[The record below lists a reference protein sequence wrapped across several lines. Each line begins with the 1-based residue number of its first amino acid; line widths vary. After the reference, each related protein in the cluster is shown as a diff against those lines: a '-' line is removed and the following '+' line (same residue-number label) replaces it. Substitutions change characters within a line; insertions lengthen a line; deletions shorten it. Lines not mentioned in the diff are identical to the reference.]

1 MASSAEKVRLTL
13 QKENKGWKKWGPYLS
28 ERQWGTVRE
37 DYSRNGD
44 AWNYITHEMARSKA
58 YRWGEEG
65 IGGLSDS
72 KQHICFSF
80 AFWNHK
86 DKMLKERIFGLT
98 NTEANHGEDVKE
110 MYYYLDSTPTHSYM
124 KMLYKYPQNL
134 FPYEKIRQEN
144 ARRGKNEPEF
154 EIMDT
159 GIFDKD
165 EYFDIFMEY
174 AKADEEDIY
183 IRVTVHNRS
192 HKDAP
197 ITILPTIAFRNT
209 WSWGYPAFDYKPI
222 MNGMANRIIE
232 VNHRKHGKY
241 NLYLDKTDELLFC
254 ENETNFKKLYGTP
267 NNTAYPKDGIND
279 YVISGRK
286 SSTVNPNHIG
296 TKAAGRF
303 SRIVKGGESI
313 SIRMR
318 LVNHTISEPFGGF
331 DDMFDKRIR
340 EANEFYAEI
349 QKDVK
354 DPELLSIQR
363 QAYAGMLWS
372 KQFYYYNVYEWLK
385 GDPSHPEP
393 AYGRKWGRNSGW
405 KHLYAANLISMPDK
419 WEYPWFAAWDLAFHC
434 IPLARVDAD
443 FAKRQLEILLREYYM
458 HPNGQIPAYE
468 WNFSDVN
475 PPVHAWATWK
485 VYEIDREQNDGEGD
499 VEFLEKIFHKLLL
512 NFTWWVNQKDDT
524 GNNIFSGGFLGLD
537 NIGVFDRSTPMPFGG
552 KLEQAD
558 ATGWMA
564 MYTLN
569 MLRISVEIS
578 LKQPVYQDMSSKF
591 FEHFLYIAGAMEA
604 MGDKNSTISLWD
616 EDDQFYYDVIHIPNG
631 QSILLKVRS
640 IVGLI
645 PLFAVEILDP
655 QMLDKMPIFKR
666 RVEWVLANR
675 PDLARLISRW
685 FESGKGENRLL
696 AILRGHRMKM
706 ILKRMLDQQEF
717 LSDYGVRAMSKY
729 HEENPYKFYI
739 NGEVLQVGYTPAE
752 ALTDIMGGNS
762 NWRGPI
768 WFPLNYLIFD
778 SLMKFHSY
786 YGDDYEVEYPT
797 NSGHLTTIDEVAMGM
812 ADRLIGIFKKDDDDR
827 RAAFGANEK
836 LQKDPH
842 FRDYILFY
850 EYFHGDNGRG
860 CGAGHQTGWTGLV
873 AELILKT
880 AQAKAK
886 SAAALKDG
894 DVRMEMEKL
903 VVDKG

>member
-1 MASSAEKVRLTL
+1 MANSAERVRLTL
-13 QKENKGWKKWGPYLS
+13 QKENRGWKKWGPYLT

-65 IGGLSDS
+65 IGGFSDS
-72 KQHICFSF
+72 KQHICLSF

-86 DKMLKERIFGLT
+86 DKLLKERIFGLT
-98 NTEANHGEDVKE
+98 NTEANHGEDVKDL
-110 MYYYLDSTPTHSYM
+110 YYYLDSTPTHSYM

-144 ARRGKNEPEF
+144 ARRGKTELEY
-154 EIMDT
+154 EITDT
-159 GIFDKD
+159 GVFDND
-165 EYFDIFMEY
+165 EYFDIYIEY
-174 AKADEEDIY
+174 AKADEEDFM
-183 IRVTVHNRS
+183 IRVTAHNRGP
-192 HKDAP
+192 KDAP

-209 WSWGYPAFDYKPI
+209 WSWGYPDFDYKPM
-222 MNGMANRIIE
+222 MNGVGNRIIE
-232 VNHRKHGKY
+232 VNHRKHGKFNY
-241 NLYLDKTDELLFC
+241 YLDKTDEILFC

-267 NNTAYPKDGIND
+267 NASPYPKDGIND
-279 YVISGRK
+279 YIISGRK
-286 SSTVNPNHIG
+286 AKTINPNQIG
-296 TKAAGRF
+296 TKASGKF
-303 SRIVKGGESI
+303 SRIVKAGESVTV
-313 SIRMR
+313 RMR
-318 LVNHTISEPFGGF
+318 FVNHSISEPFGGF

-340 EANEFYAEI
+340 EADEFYEEI
-349 QKDVK
+349 QRDVK
-354 DPELLSIQR
+354 DKELLSIQR
-363 QAYAGMLWS
+363 QAYAGMMWN

-385 GDPSHPEP
+385 GDPAHPGP
-393 AYGRKWGRNSGW
+393 APARKWGRNSGW
-405 KHLYAANLISMPDK
+405 KHLYSANLISMPDK
-419 WEYPWFAAWDLAFHC
+419 WEYPWFAAWDSAFHC

-485 VYEIDREQNDGEGD
+485 VYEIDREQNDGVGD
-499 VEFLEKIFHKLLL
+499 IAFLEKIFHKLLL

-578 LKQPVYQDMSSKF
+578 LKQPVYQDMASKF

-616 EDDQFYYDVIHIPNG
+616 EEDQFYYDVIHIPNG

-655 QMLDKMPIFKR
+655 QMLEKMPVFKR

-706 ILKRMLDQQEF
+706 ILKRMLDAQEF
-717 LSDYGVRAMSKY
+717 LSDYGIRAMSKF

-752 ALTDIMGGNS
+752 ALTNIMGGNS

-768 WFPLNYLIFD
+768 WFPLNFLIFD
-778 SLMKFHSY
+778 SLIKFHSY

-797 NSGHLTTIDEVAMGM
+797 NSGNLVKIDEVAVALGE
-812 ADRLIGIFKKDDDDR
+812 RLIGIFKKDENDR
-827 RAAFGANEK
+827 RAVFGNNEK
-836 LQKDPH
+836 MQTDPH
-842 FRDYILFY
+842 FRDNILFY

-860 CGAGHQTGWTGLV
+860 CGAEHQTGWTGLI
-873 AELILKT
+873 AEIILKT
-880 AQAKAK
+880 SQIKAKA
-886 SAAALKDG
+886 AATFRAEQETEL
-894 DVRMEMEKL
+894 ENL

>member
-13 QKENKGWKKWGPYLS
+13 QKENRGWKKWGPYLS

-37 DYSRNGD
+37 DYSGNGD
-44 AWNYITHEMARSKA
+44 AWNYINHEMARSKA

-65 IGGLSDS
+65 IGGFSDS
-72 KQHICFSF
+72 KQHLCLSF

-86 DKMLKERIFGLT
+86 DKFLKERLFGLT
-98 NTEANHGEDVKE
+98 NREANHGEDSKE
-110 MYYYLDSTPTHSYM
+110 LYYYLDSTPTHSYM
-124 KMLYKYPQNL
+124 KMLYKYPQNA
-134 FPYEKIRQEN
+134 FPYDKLRQEN
-144 ARRGKNEPEF
+144 AKLSKEDDEY
-154 EIMDT
+154 EIIDT
-159 GIFDKD
+159 GIFDNN

-174 AKADEEDIY
+174 AKSDEEDVLM
-183 IRVTVHNRS
+183 RVTVHNRGPV
-192 HKDAP
+192 DAP

-209 WSWGYPAFDYKPI
+209 WSWGYEAFNYKPM
-222 MNGMANRIIE
+222 MNGLANKIVE
-232 VNHRKHGKY
+232 VNHRKHGKF
-241 NLYLDKTDELLFC
+241 NLYFDGADELLFC
-254 ENETNFKKLYGTP
+254 ENETNVKKLYGMA
-267 NNTAYPKDGIND
+267 NTTQYPKDGIND
-279 YVISGRK
+279 YIISGNK
-286 SSTVNPNHIG
+286 TNTVNPNHIG
-296 TKAAGRF
+296 TKASGKFTKMIKA
-303 SRIVKGGESI
+303 GESVTV
-313 SIRMR
+313 RMR
-318 LVNHTISEPFGGF
+318 FVNHTISEPFGGY
-331 DDMFDKRIR
+331 DDLFDKRIR
-340 EANEFYAEI
+340 EADDFYGEI

-354 DPELLSIQR
+354 DDDLLSIQR
-363 QAYAGMLWS
+363 QAYAGMLWN
-372 KQFYYYNVYEWLK
+372 KQFYYYNVYEWIK
-385 GDPSHPEP
+385 GDPSQPEP
-393 AYGRKWGRNSGW
+393 AFGRKWGRNSGW
-405 KHLYAANLISMPDK
+405 KHLYAANIISMPDK

-485 VYEIDREQNDGEGD
+485 VYEIDREQNDGVGD
-499 VEFLEKIFHKLLL
+499 IEFLEKIFHKLLL

-537 NIGVFDRSTPMPFGG
+537 NIGVFDRSSPMPFGG

-578 LKQPVYQDMSSKF
+578 LKQPVYQDMASKF
-591 FEHFLYIAGAMEA
+591 FEHFLHIAGAMEA

-696 AILRGHRMKM
+696 SILRGHRMKM
-706 ILKRMLDQQEF
+706 ILKRMLDEQEF
-717 LSDYGVRAMSKY
+717 LSDYGVRALSKF
-729 HEENPYKFYI
+729 HEKNPYKFYI
-739 NGEVLQVGYTPAE
+739 NGEVLQVDYTPGE

-778 SLMKFHSY
+778 SLIKFHAY

-797 NSGHLTTIDEVAMGM
+797 NSGNLTTIDQAALGI
-812 ADRLIGIFKKDDDDR
+812 ADRLIAIFKKDSNNR
-827 RAAFGANEK
+827 RAAFGENEK
-836 LQKDPH
+836 FTKDPH
-842 FRDYILFY
+842 FNDHILFY

-873 AELILKT
+873 AELILKSS
-880 AQAKAK
+880 QAR
-886 SAAALKDG
+886 LKQATPAS
-894 DVRMEMEKL
+894 VEPKVL
-903 VVDKG
+903 IDKG